1 MNESSTPFGV
11 VGGFFPLPPGLSRV
25 ANYCVSPLA
34 LKIQPLSGLGTLI
47 HRGKIEIP
55 PV

>member
-11 VGGFFPLPPGLSRV
+11 VGGFFPLPPGF
-25 ANYCVSPLA
+25 
-34 LKIQPLSGLGTLI
+34 LKAIQIQPLSGLGTLI
-47 HRGKIEIP
+47 HRGKIEMP